1 MYVRAMADMAALRRC
16 RAFAVAAAALAF
28 AFFLAQGALADGSF
42 TLDWRA
48 PAECPDGKTVE
59 REVSRL
65 LGGAPA
71 AVPIAAVAEVTHE
84 EARWRVQLR
93 TQSAENTGDR
103 AIESDTCRELADAT
117 ALVLAMAIDPARV
130 AATRASPVIVVPPDA
145 GIDASTSVIVV
156 PPSTPATAPPTR
168 AATEPPS
175 APPGPPPPRKTF
187 AIGPY
192 VLGDIGTLPNPG
204 VGPALAF
211 AWTPGALR
219 LQLTGLFF
227 PSNTARLP
235 FSRGGTFELFGADAG
250 GCYEFLFGVFEAGP
264 CLGVELGALKGTGF
278 GINKQTP
285 ALAFWAAPSVGAA
298 FAWRI
303 GSSFALR
310 LELDALFPLQ
320 RPEFVLDG
328 VGGVHRPAAVLGRVG
343 LGAEVRF

>member
-1 MYVRAMADMAALRRC
+1 MAEIAALRRC
-16 RAFAVAAAALAF
+16 RAFAVAAAALAC
-28 AFFLAQGALADGSF
+28 AFFLAHEALADGSL
-42 TLDWRA
+42 TLEWRA
-48 PAECPDGKTVE
+48 PAECPAGKTVE

-71 AVPIAAVAEVTHE
+71 ALPLTAVAEVTHDD
-84 EARWRVQLR
+84 ARWRVQLR
-93 TQSAENTGDR
+93 TRSAENTGDR
-103 AIESDTCRELADAT
+103 AIESDSCGELADAT

-130 AATRASPVIVVPPDA
+130 AATRAAPVASAPDA
-145 GIDASTSVIVV
+145 GIDPLTSVKVT
-156 PPSTPATAPPTR
+156 PPSTPATAPPTP

-175 APPGPPPPRKTF
+175 APPRPPPPRKTF

-192 VLGDIGTLPNPG
+192 LLGDVGTLPNPG

-219 LQLTGLFF
+219 IQLKALFF
-227 PSNTARLP
+227 PANTARLP
-235 FSRGGTFELFGADAG
+235 FSRGGTFELFGADAS
-250 GCYEFLFGVFEAGP
+250 GCYEVLLGVFELGP

-278 GINKQTP
+278 GVNKQTP
-285 ALAFWAAPSVGAA
+285 ALAFWAAPSVGGA

-310 LELDALFPLQ
+310 LELAALFPLQ

-328 VGGVHRPAAVLGRVG
+328 VGVVHRPAAVLGRGG
-343 LGAEVRF
+343 LGAEIRF

>member
-1 MYVRAMADMAALRRC
+1 MADLPALRRR
-16 RAFAVAAAALAF
+16 RAFAVAAASLAC
-28 AFFLAQGALADGSF
+28 AFFLAHGALADGSL
-42 TLDWRA
+42 TLEWRA

-71 AVPIAAVAEVTHE
+71 ARPFTAVAEVTHE
-84 EARWRVQLR
+84 DARWRVQLR
-93 TQSAENTGDR
+93 TQSAENVGDR
-103 AIESDTCRELADAT
+103 AIESETCGELADAT

-130 AATRASPVIVVPPDA
+130 AATRASPVAPAADA
-145 GIDASTSVIVV
+145 GIDVLTTVNVI
-156 PPSTPATAPPTR
+156 PPSTPATASTAPT
-168 AATEPPS
+168 AVPTAPPS
-175 APPGPPPPRKTF
+175 SPPRPPPPRRTF

-192 VLGDIGTLPNPG
+192 VLGDVGALPNPG
-204 VGPALAF
+204 VGPGLAF

-227 PSNTARLP
+227 PANTARLP
-235 FSRGGTFELFGADAG
+235 FSRGGTFELYGAHAA
-250 GCYEFLFGVFEAGP
+250 GCYEVLVDVFEIGP
-264 CLGVELGALKGTGF
+264 CVGVEVGALKGTGF

-285 ALAFWAAPSVGAA
+285 ALAFWAAPSVGGA

-310 LELDALFPLQ
+310 LELAALFPLQ

-328 VGGVHRPAAVLGRVG
+328 VGGVHRPAAVLGRAG